1 MRSREYGTQRAA
13 AVNVEV
19 LLGGLPQ
26 ETDVGMVLSP
36 AFRLVACS
44 RVCLRV

>member
-19 LLGGLPQ
+19 SQDAAG
-26 ETDVGMVLSP
+26 VGHVQH
-36 AFRLVACS
+36 CS
-44 RVCLRV
+44 A